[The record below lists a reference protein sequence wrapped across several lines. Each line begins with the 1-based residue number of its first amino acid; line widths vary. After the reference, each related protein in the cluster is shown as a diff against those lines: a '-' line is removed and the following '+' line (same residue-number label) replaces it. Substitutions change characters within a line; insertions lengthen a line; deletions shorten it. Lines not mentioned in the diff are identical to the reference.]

1 MLGNVEAGGTGHN
14 VIIARAHSSF
24 SRVSAVAV
32 AMIASL
38 CAAARWRQGIEPLRS
53 RSCVVFGEIPH
64 LTLLL
69 KTVEGQRNMRHV
81 LYAAHPIPSMTR
93 TYQTAAAAMASSSQ
107 GAPPVAARA
116 STPGGLSLTVA
127 TFNIGANADHM
138 AGACRQQ
145 KLHGVECRRSSR
157 RASPRTKTC
166 VATRRCVWDSS
177 VGRLR
182 LRPNREKPCILGHR
196 PGTQGRCAGRIDSC
210 SHRAPPNLR

>member
-1 MLGNVEAGGTGHN
+1 VLGNVEAGGTGHN

-81 LYAAHPIPSMTR
+81 LYAAHPIPSKIRRYWQLGGPHASCRMPLDGFAVVVVGSMRRTR
-93 TYQTAAAAMASSSQ
+93 QKLCISNWVRQPCLAMSAHASS
-107 GAPPVAARA
+107 
-116 STPGGLSLTVA
+116 L
-127 TFNIGANADHM
+127 
-138 AGACRQQ
+138 
-145 KLHGVECRRSSR
+145 
-157 RASPRTKTC
+157 
-166 VATRRCVWDSS
+166 
-177 VGRLR
+177 GRLC
-182 LRPNREKPCILGHR
+182 P
-196 PGTQGRCAGRIDSC
+196 RCW
-210 SHRAPPNLR
+210 

>member
-1 MLGNVEAGGTGHN
+1 MLRQGVRVTM
-14 VIIARAHSSF
+14 SSLLVHTAA
-24 SRVSAVAV
+24 SRGLCVSAVAV
-32 AMIASL
+32 AVTASL

-127 TFNIGANADHM
+127 TFNITANADHM
-138 AGACRQQ
+138 AGACR
-145 KLHGVECRRSSR
+145 LGVECRRS
-157 RASPRTKTC
+157 
-166 VATRRCVWDSS
+166 
-177 VGRLR
+177 
-182 LRPNREKPCILGHR
+182 
-196 PGTQGRCAGRIDSC
+196 
-210 SHRAPPNLR
+210 